1 MSGKRNDPEQCKTS
15 QTSLEHFKMSQENPL
30 HEPCWLYANLFLCLF
45 NKRWL
50 GSGITYVR
58 EVCLNKSLSWLEI
71 IKEYHLA
78 QKQHCFYTLLL
89 FFLLSIFQ
97 SNTRTLVHLYNFAS
111 KFFCKL
117 TFRYLLVV
125 VTAEKLRREAQA
137 IL

>member
-58 EVCLNKSLSWLEI
+58 EGCLNKLPSWLEI
-71 IKEYHLA
+71 LKECHLP

-97 SNTRTLVHLYNFAS
+97 SNKNSCTFVRFCSQVLLQINFQISTL
-111 KFFCKL
+111 
-117 TFRYLLVV
+117 V
-125 VTAEKLRREAQA
+125 VTAEKTGREAQA
-137 IL
+137 IM